1 VAGTKGADHPGAQG
15 VGQGQRG
22 GGGDLDSR
30 PCQGRED
37 HPAVTRRGTALDQ
50 PGIGETV
57 GDLRGAGVRGT
68 CTEVSGQGEVLADG
82 SAGGSLT
89 IGAASVDTGN
99 ARRDTHLRSADFFD
113 ADRNPSI
120 VFTALRITPGADG
133 TAEVNGDLTARGL
146 TRPLTFSA
154 RVTEDTTGAVTLAA
168 EVIIDRGRYAMTWN
182 KLGMITGQATI
193 AVTACFTREQP

>member
-1 VAGTKGADHPGAQG
+1 MTDASSDSARTAAPRAGGKAGSWQ
-15 VGQGQRG
+15 
-22 GGGDLDSR
+22 LD
-30 PCQGRED
+30 
-37 HPAVTRRGTALDQ
+37 PARSVIAIQHKTMWGL
-50 PGIGETV
+50 V
-57 GDLRGAGVRGT
+57 NVRGT